1 MTSKLTT
8 FAATVAAT
16 AFSAVLFNSPAMGA
30 DFDAVKAKLETAMAS
45 DVRTEKETARDR
57 NRKPIE
63 TLEFFGLRDDMKVVE
78 MFAGG
83 GWYTKLLAPVLAD
96 NGELYLAYGG
106 SRAKDALQDKP
117 GFENIKTTA
126 DDATIGRP
134 EGSRFYA
141 ASNTDM
147 DLKNVDIVFTFRN
160 YHNFDADSRANIN
173 NSAYKV
179 LKSGGVYALV
189 DHTRR
194 HMQKLDNENGRRID
208 PVLVIKEIEAAGFE
222 FVDFSDLHY
231 RADDELRFEV
241 GRSTV
246 TGNTDRWTLMFRKP

>member
-1 MTSKLTT
+1 
-8 FAATVAAT
+8 
-16 AFSAVLFNSPAMGA
+16 
-30 DFDAVKAKLETAMAS
+30 
-45 DVRTEKETARDR
+45 
-57 NRKPIE
+57 
-63 TLEFFGLRDDMKVVE
+63 
-78 MFAGG
+78 
-83 GWYTKLLAPVLAD
+83 
-96 NGELYLAYGG
+96 
-106 SRAKDALQDKP
+106 
-117 GFENIKTTA
+117 
-126 DDATIGRP
+126 
-134 EGSRFYA
+134 
-141 ASNTDM
+141 M